1 MATPRAILLVTIGQS
16 PRDDV
21 VPDIRRR
28 LPVGLDILE
37 AGALDGLDR
46 TGIAALAPT
55 AAADALVTRL
65 SDGAQVIVGKSAVLA
80 RLQAHLDRHAGRV
93 AAAVILCTGAFPM
106 LRADVPLLEP
116 DRIMAGAVAAIH
128 REGPIGVIA
137 PIAEQIEGTRA
148 LYSGPGRE
156 ALVTVASPYGDAA
169 ALHDA
174 ARSLADRGVRL
185 IALNC
190 MGFSDAHKAR
200 VRAASGLPVLQPA
213 SLLAK
218 FIDEVGV

>member
-1 MATPRAILLVTIGQS
+1 MSARRAILLVTIGQS

-28 LPVGLDILE
+28 LPAGLDVIE

-46 TGIAALAPT
+46 NQIPALAPS
-55 AAADALVTRL
+55 APEDALVTRL
-65 SDGAQVIVGKSAVLA
+65 ADGAQVIVGKRAVMPL
-80 RLQAHLDRHAGRV
+80 LQAHLDRQAGRV
-93 AAAVILCTGAFPM
+93 AAAVILCTGAFPT

-137 PIAEQIEGTRA
+137 PIAEQVEGTRA
-148 LYSGPGRE
+148 LYSGPNRE
-156 ALVTVASPYGDAA
+156 ALVAVASPYGDAK
-169 ALHDA
+169 ALDEA
-174 ARSLADRGVRL
+174 GRSLARAGARL

-200 VRAASGLPVLQPA
+200 VRSASGLPVLQPA